1 VSDQDRAIKLLK
13 LILANTDLSD
23 LPRGDWDA
31 LLVMFFSVLKNKKD
45 MVDCVIRKFS
55 FLEEVAAVTK
65 AIDDSVGTDGEGQS

>member
-1 VSDQDRAIKLLK
+1 MSDQDRAIKLLK

-23 LPRGDWDA
+23 LPQD
-31 LLVMFFSVLKNKKD
+31 LLPVMCFAVLKNKKD

-65 AIDDSVGTDGEGQS
+65 AIDDSVGTNGEGQS